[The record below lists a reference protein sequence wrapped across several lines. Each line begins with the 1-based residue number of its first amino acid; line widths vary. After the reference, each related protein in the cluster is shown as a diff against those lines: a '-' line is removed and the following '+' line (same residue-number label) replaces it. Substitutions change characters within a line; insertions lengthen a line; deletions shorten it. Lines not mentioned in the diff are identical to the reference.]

1 MGVTKNAKQ
10 NFYVS
15 KINRR
20 ELGCF
25 KEDHIIVYKTE
36 PSNFFVERI
45 QFIVLFKFSVFV
57 SFLEKNYHK
66 EKRE

>member
-10 NFYVS
+10 NFYVC

-45 QFIVLFKFSVFV
+45 
-57 SFLEKNYHK
+57 
-66 EKRE
+66 